1 MLPVGVAVPCG
12 ASPSGPSEDPAPLS
26 NRATPGA
33 ALDSLHASP
42 PPPSRKRTD
51 GDPLFGTTDRH
62 MRRRVGSAVMGETAV
77 ATGTSPSFT
86 LEDVQTIA
94 MQVRAIQRASHESR
108 LGAMA
113 NDPISMRA
121 AFPMSWLDRAPLYVC
136 WGSATGRG
144 GAPIPLTEQMPVLRV
159 GQLRFR
165 PWEKA
170 GVALPS
176 FCIEPHTE
184 AQYLPYA
191 LRQPTSARYA
201 ALTRHPFVVAIPES
215 VTCTL
220 PIGTYTDISRSAVFD
235 EARAQSAMPL
245 PRILID
251 DDFLAKLVLLR
262 QPDAPDSPLVTS
274 RHLGVLLL
282 ILGPHSPFPRPYMV
296 PLAAAIAMSMR
307 MFCRVAMAH
316 RPGPALWWE
325 FYGQLGM
332 MLKESMTAGTAAP
345 RFLLSPHSESWLP
358 TPPFQPRVS
367 QAEPMPSPAPPYC
380 IIMRAFG
387 DELEEMMDTPP
398 LWIWMEA
405 PMSVCD
411 SCQRAASENSTSS
424 GMTFAAQN
432 LVRYLQAQCGLRW
445 ESSPGGGVFGL
456 QLSAAPVLLAYMTP
470 SGSESKECLFGCTA
484 SARSIELVR
493 EIVAHGIY
501 AAQPTLARVAVVD
514 RIADRVMEAARG
526 STHHET
532 RISTAAAAAYLRAI
546 ADSVRATVVMPE
558 RRGLFALRRVDIR
571 APVARLPAWID
582 AGSRSDLTPIGAGSR
597 AESANGSSQP
607 AAPAPAWCHR
617 CKMTAPCLHA
627 VRLIAT
633 PDERNVTGKAHW
645 DLMRACVD
653 DETREQMDFWM
664 TMVCEYRVALA
675 AEGGMHPVPVMGSE
689 LYATAMA
696 CMVTARALD
705 LACIPR
711 CPTCGTAYQMD
722 AGCTHIRCSACGDH
736 HCHCCMR
743 RFVDHR
749 QPTTLSSL
757 RAEVQSFL
765 ADQLVSRR
773 DGSSP
778 LSVCPIEHPS
788 DVAELFALNPVVE
801 KALADVTEP
810 DAESSQRPLD
820 CGDRFYH
827 ALRGSGDQSSFRTT
841 TCPLVPDD
849 VALWDPDDDDMLYD
863 WDDTLFRVPRTNAF
877 DAPRGTARESVVV
890 EIGRRM
896 YLAGAASNNLGEEG
910 RRTAFAY
917 SGALALIRVAFA
929 VRRVTDA
936 LEMCPAYAVEKTWPV
951 LMFAGRRWAEAIPD
965 DRARYQAPLSA
976 LCMLWLM
983 DRPVISTTGEADND
997 LADTTES
1004 TESTDTETS
1013 AGGEPP
1019 PGEGAA
1025 AEGISAASSAPTS
1038 PQGGEPVATAASF
1051 SPLMGSAEDSI
1062 RNALSLRLRLMS
1074 TMHAFRNPSAESS
1087 DDVVDRDGVSRD
1099 VVLHMKWM
1107 GLSQLCPT
1115 RRPGL
1120 YASMNV
1126 VGAL

>member
-26 NRATPGA
+26 NPATPGA

-62 MRRRVGSAVMGETAV
+62 MRRRVGSAVLGETAV

-94 MQVRAIQRASHESR
+94 MQVRAVQRASNESR
-108 LGAMA
+108 LGALA
-113 NDPISMRA
+113 DDPTSLRA
-121 AFPMSWLDRAPLYVC
+121 AFPMSWMDRAPLYIC
-136 WGSATGRG
+136 WGSAAGGG

-170 GVALPS
+170 GKFLPS
-176 FCIEPHTE
+176 FCIEPHAE
-184 AQYLPYA
+184 APHLPYA
-191 LRQPTSARYA
+191 LQSPTSARYA
-201 ALTRHPFVVAIPES
+201 ALTKHPFVVAIPES
-215 VTCTL
+215 ITTTTL
-220 PIGTYTDISRSAVFD
+220 PIGTYTDISRTAAFD
-235 EARAQSAMPL
+235 EARAQSVTPL

-282 ILGPHSPFPRPYMV
+282 ILGPDSPFPRPYII
-296 PLAAAIAMSMR
+296 PLGAAIAMALR
-307 MFCRVAMAH
+307 MFCGVPMAH

-325 FYGQLGM
+325 FYGHLGVI
-332 MLKESMTAGTAAP
+332 LKQSVTAGRAGP
-345 RFLLSPHSESWLP
+345 RFLLSPYSESWLP

-367 QAEPMPSPAPPYC
+367 QAEPMPLPAPPYC

-387 DELEEMMDTPP
+387 DELEEMLDSAP
-398 LWIWMEA
+398 LWISMEA
-405 PMSVCD
+405 RMSVCD
-411 SCQRAASENSTSS
+411 SCQRAAAENSTTS

-432 LVRYLQAQCGLRW
+432 LVRYLRAQCGLRW

-456 QLSAAPVLLAYMTP
+456 QLSAAPVLLAYLTP
-470 SGSESKECLFGCTA
+470 SGAESKECLFGCTA
-484 SARSIELVR
+484 SARRIELVR

-501 AAQPTLARVAVVD
+501 AVQPTLARIAVVD
-514 RIADRVMEAARG
+514 RIADMAMEAARG

-532 RISTAAAAAYLRAI
+532 RIATAAAAAYLRAM
-546 ADSVRATVVMPE
+546 AESVRATVVLPE
-558 RRGLFALRRVDIR
+558 RRGLFALRRVDIHS
-571 APVARLPAWID
+571 PVARLPAWIE
-582 AGSRSDLTPIGAGSR
+582 AMPA
-597 AESANGSSQP
+597 AEADSQP
-607 AAPAPAWCHR
+607 AAPAPPPLTPAWCHR
-617 CKMTAPCLHA
+617 CKTTAPCLHA
-627 VRLIAT
+627 VRMLAT
-633 PDERNVTGKAHW
+633 PDERRATGQVHW
-645 DLMRACVD
+645 NLIRASVD

-664 TMVCEYRVALA
+664 TMVCEYRLA
-675 AEGGMHPVPVMGSE
+675 MGAEGNLHPDPVQGSE

-749 QPTTLSSL
+749 QPTTLGSL
-757 RAEVQSFL
+757 CAETRSFL
-765 ADQLVSRR
+765 AEQRAAPHDAS
-773 DGSSP
+773 GP
-778 LSVCPIEHPS
+778 LGVCPIEHPS
-788 DVAELFALNPVVE
+788 DVAELFALNPAVQR
-801 KALADVTEP
+801 ALADVTEQ
-810 DAESSQRPLD
+810 DADASQRALE
-820 CGDRFYH
+820 CSDRFYH
-827 ALRGSGDQSSFRTT
+827 AVRSSGDASSWRST

-849 VALWDPDDDDMLYD
+849 VALWDPDDDDTFYD
-863 WDDTLFRVPRTNAF
+863 WDDTLFRVPRTNVF
-877 DAPRGTARESVVV
+877 DAPRGVARASVVV

-896 YLAGAASNNLGEEG
+896 YLAGAASKNLGEDG
-910 RRTAFAY
+910 SSTAFAY

-936 LEMCPAYAVEKTWPV
+936 LEMCPAFTVDKTWPV
-951 LMFAGRRWAEAIPD
+951 LIFAGRRWAERIPD
-965 DRARYQAPLSA
+965 DRARFQAPLSA
-976 LCMLWLM
+976 LCMLWLL
-983 DRPVISTTGEADND
+983 DRPVVSTTGETGAG
-997 LADTTES
+997 LEGSTES
-1004 TESTDTETS
+1004 TESTETETAAGGG
-1013 AGGEPP
+1013 AGGEVGGE
-1019 PGEGAA
+1019 PGNEGGPAA
-1025 AEGISAASSAPTS
+1025 RSSPR
-1038 PQGGEPVATAASF
+1038 GGEPVTTAASM

-1074 TMHAFRNPSAESS
+1074 TMHAFRNPDFESS

-1107 GLSQLCPT
+1107 ALSQLCPT